1 MTTFLSHFKTLGAA
15 ALIAATLGTA
25 GLAVT
30 PALAQG
36 EPPTGFSLNVPGG
49 NGNDTMRPQSGAPES
64 ATGTYN
70 PDTDDFDYCLE
81 DREIVQGLRDYGFQR
96 VRIVRYLRGERVEVT
111 AYWGRNQY
119 SMRVDRC
126 TGQVDRVRL
135 LRRSGFGLQ
144 FNFGN

>member
-15 ALIAATLGTA
+15 VLIAATLGTA

-30 PALAQG
+30 PAVAQS
-36 EPPTGFSLNVPGG
+36 EPPSGFSLNVPDSGG
-49 NGNDTMRPQSGAPES
+49 AETMSPQSGAPQS
-64 ATGTYN
+64 GTGHYD
-70 PDTDDFDYCLE
+70 PDTDDFFYCLE
-81 DREIVQGLRDYGFQR
+81 DHEIVQGLRDYGFQR

-111 AYWGRNQY
+111 ANWGRNQY

-126 TGQVDRVRL
+126 TGEVDRVRL
-135 LRRSGFGLQ
+135 VRRSGFGLQ